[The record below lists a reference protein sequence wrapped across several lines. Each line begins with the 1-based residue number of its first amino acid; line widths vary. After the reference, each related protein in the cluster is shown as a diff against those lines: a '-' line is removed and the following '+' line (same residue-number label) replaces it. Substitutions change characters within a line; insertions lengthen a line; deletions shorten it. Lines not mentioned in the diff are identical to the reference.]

1 MSEHGGRFSPATAQP
16 RELAQLWTLAA
27 RQLRVICGDVRI
39 VALSIVQPLVMLLL
53 FTQIFGRMANPDL
66 FPDGISYTE
75 YLVPALLITTGIGTA
90 QVAGVGF
97 VRDAESGIEQRFRF
111 LPVRPLYVLIA
122 RSVGDLARVAIQLM
136 ALLLCACF
144 GLGFAPAGGFWG
156 MAAAFL
162 LSVFVCWSLVW
173 VFLALA
179 AWLRSVE
186 VLGSIG
192 FFVLSPL
199 MFASSAFVPLE
210 ALPGWVRLIAV
221 VNPLTYAVDASRNL
235 ALGWEA
241 GDSIIG
247 ALLSGAA
254 LSALMC
260 LIALRGFR
268 RPPNE
273 TRRPLFRRSRGT
285 PSSAEE
291 KEQAGDRD
299 QADQHPP
306 ADPADDRADLVDRS
320 ANQRS

>member
-1 MSEHGGRFSPATAQP
+1 MDEHDDRFAPVTVRP
-16 RELAQLWTLAA
+16 REPAQLWTLTA
-27 RQLRVICGDVRI
+27 RQLRVICGDPRI

-66 FPDGISYTE
+66 FPDGVAYTD

-97 VRDAESGIEQRFRF
+97 VRDAESGIEQRLRF
-111 LPVRPLYVLIA
+111 LPVRPLYVLVA
-122 RSVGDLARVAIQLM
+122 RSVGDLARVAVQLA
-136 ALLLCACF
+136 ALLLCAYF
-144 GLGFAPAGGFWG
+144 VLDFDPAGGLGG

-162 LSVFVCWSLVW
+162 LSVFVCWSLIW

-210 ALPGWVRLIAV
+210 ALPGWVRAV
-221 VNPLTYAVDASRNL
+221 AAVNPLTYAVDASRNL

-241 GDSIIG
+241 GGSIIG
-247 ALLSGAA
+247 ALLSGAVLCA
-254 LSALMC
+254 VMC
-260 LIALRGFR
+260 VAALRGFR

-285 PSSAEE
+285 ASPAEE
-291 KEQAGDRD
+291 KEQAGGRD

-306 ADPADDRADLVDRS
+306 ADPADERADLVDGR
-320 ANQRS
+320 ADQGP